1 VAAALALDG
10 DHQQLVACVVGAK
23 TREGGQLAF
32 EFCAGSFPARR
43 SGATAAVPL
52 AGGQTHP

>member
-1 VAAALALDG
+1 VAVADALDG
-10 DHQQLVACVVGAK
+10 DRQQLVEFVVVAK
-23 TREGGQLAF
+23 TREGGQRRSS
-32 EFCAGSFPARR
+32 CAQVIAARR